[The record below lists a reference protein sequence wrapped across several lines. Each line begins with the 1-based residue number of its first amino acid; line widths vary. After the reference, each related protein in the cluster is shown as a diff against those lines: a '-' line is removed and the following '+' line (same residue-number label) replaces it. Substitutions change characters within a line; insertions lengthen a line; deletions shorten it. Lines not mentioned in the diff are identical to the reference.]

1 MMVREENKMV
11 DNICDLSRYV
21 ACFIRVPIHD
31 IMKSNHSLNHEKER
45 SAHCGLV
52 VTGAGDV
59 TKHYSQKHLQLLKT
73 TSTSLDEGAVTQNLA
88 RHASNTLYDSAIVFN
103 SI

>member
-1 MMVREENKMV
+1 MMVREENKLV

-45 SAHCGLV
+45 SAHCGRV
-52 VTGAGDV
+52 VTGAG
-59 TKHYSQKHLQLLKT
+59 T
-73 TSTSLDEGAVTQNLA
+73 
-88 RHASNTLYDSAIVFN
+88 
-103 SI
+103 